1 MPSRSTRGKR
11 LNELIGEEKDFDGAF
26 WAQEIFKETFSDEEY
41 EGESEKE
48 DKFDDDFFKEESES
62 DGQEVLVKDDKAEFE
77 KGKGLKAGK
86 LKIGKKERDR
96 IREKEREKGIRK
108 GVKKSIKFRR
118 AEGITQKE
126 MLEQAA
132 IIEMYNAFDL
142 TKLIRN
148 EENAKTCLASR
159 KDLGPVTWR
168 YRENLKSGKRKS
180 TIWHTENLQSF
191 LRDKPIK
198 RVCAV
203 TGSFAKYKDP
213 LTGKYYCNKEAFK
226 AIRSQYYAER
236 EAEVQEHIKELEFK
250 LSNYT

>member
-1 MPSRSTRGKR
+1 
-11 LNELIGEEKDFDGAF
+11 
-26 WAQEIFKETFSDEEY
+26 
-41 EGESEKE
+41 
-48 DKFDDDFFKEESES
+48 
-62 DGQEVLVKDDKAEFE
+62 
-77 KGKGLKAGK
+77 
-86 LKIGKKERDR
+86 
-96 IREKEREKGIRK
+96 
-108 GVKKSIKFRR
+108 
-118 AEGITQKE
+118 

-159 KDLGPVTWR
+159 KDLGPVTWK

-203 TGSFAKYKDP
+203 TGNVAKYKDP

-226 AIRSQYYAER
+226 VIRSQYYAER
-236 EAEVQEHIKELEFK
+236 ETEVQEHIKELEFRLGK
-250 LSNYT
+250 YT